1 MIDKECCPG
10 SPFGGDGMTTFRTI
24 GSIAL
29 ILLALFFVVV
39 NWASVI
45 ISERNKRKGI
55 DRHHSTSPLLS
66 IILAGAA
73 FLLYPYTP
81 RIWIWIIP
89 VVDIGN
95 WSVLI
100 GLPWAIAKGAFKK
113 KSPDK

>member
-1 MIDKECCPG
+1 ML
-10 SPFGGDGMTTFRTI
+10 F
-24 GSIAL
+24 
-29 ILLALFFVVV
+29 ALFFVVV

-55 DRHHSTSPLLS
+55 DRHHSPSPLLS

-73 FLLYPYTP
+73 FLLYPYAHK
-81 RIWIWIIP
+81 IWIWIIP

-95 WSVLI
+95 WAVLI

-113 KSPDK
+113 ESSDK